1 MRDSMPAPKPDE
13 GVNAPGNK
21 AMTTGCKK
29 TGHAKTGQKKT
40 GVQTM
45 QNDKPGNIP
54 GRLGGAIRAC
64 LLCLVLAFAV
74 TAVDAAVDPVGA
86 EAAIKKSECSAE
98 GQPPCPIRYKGP
110 ICDAGLGKINGLC
123 RKCGREGQYACPRSV
138 KGKPCLGGRMKIDGR
153 CYKYCGGANQKAC
166 AKVKRGYPC
175 RGRYEPNSKGFC
187 KPCGGNG
194 QTQCR
199 ALKAGKQCNPGT
211 VKYRGKCKSCG
222 ARGQQACPKLASG
235 YPCKGKNEPNAR
247 GICAPCGGN
256 GQKACR
262 ALKAG
267 KQCDAGTRKLQGSCY
282 ACGANGQVPCPG
294 LAKGTRCNTGTK
306 LIGAKCTTCG
316 GPEQRAC
323 PKLATGFPCRGNYR
337 PDGNNVCKPCGG
349 VGEPSCRVMKA
360 GRQCAEWSTSRNGRC
375 TPCGG
380 RDQGACRVTD
390 KGKPCQPGLKRKSG
404 TCRLT
409 PAGMV
414 RLAALAQLSKDS
426 DSLMAML
433 QKGSD
438 MSQDEELKGGIR
450 AGAEEASGNE
460 SAASSSRS
468 TRSTRSNSAGGTDSV
483 RVIAPIDDRFSGG
496 GTPACPVGMRTW
508 SVGIGVEAGLI
519 VNVEGEAGMA
529 FNCSGNRAGQKDAKW
544 YFSKSV
550 NFRLGGGAS
559 GGFTLSFWTVD
570 VSQLR
575 GKSHGFV
582 IDAIEAAENLTGVSK
597 EVKAVL
603 SGDIKKIKKALGA
616 VAPELTLGMWF
627 ERRDEDGE
635 GLGWIKENDVGRF
648 LGYTVTVSKGAG
660 WDAGGAHILATTEQ
674 ICTVDMLCAEGT
686 WAGRFGGRNGTI
698 YVDRQTKEH
707 VYASINGGDSL
718 KLDRVTKAGRKYR
731 VGDSGHQIRY
741 RHNFT
746 ELQYRSGNS
755 GRWAKLTLAREPTL
769 AGVFSKTRGE
779 GNTASLVVD
788 NVRDKGFD
796 ARFNGGG
803 TVRFTRQR
811 GKPRTY
817 RGGGATIAF
826 NGSFRRVTYTPAS
839 GAAHDLTRGTAD
851 DIVNDSDTFLHTELR
866 GEWDMRVPGG
876 RVVVE
881 DIVESDTETIGVR
894 RAGTDLVRTYTLTGY
909 RADGT
914 YEYTSDAGG
923 RFRFV
928 SPTRGIWISGDN
940 KTVFQLKKK

>member
-1 MRDSMPAPKPDE
+1 MM
-13 GVNAPGNK
+13 N
-21 AMTTGCKK
+21 
-29 TGHAKTGQKKT
+29 T
-40 GVQTM
+40 GVETM
-45 QNDKPGNIP
+45 RNQGSQNILGK
-54 GRLGGAIRAC
+54 LGGAVRAF

-74 TAVDAAVDPVGA
+74 TAVDIAVDPAIA

-98 GQPPCPIRYKGP
+98 GQPPCPVRYKGP

-123 RKCGREGQYACPRSV
+123 RKCSGEGQYACPKSV
-138 KGKPCLGGRMKIDGR
+138 KGKPCAGGRMKIDGR
-153 CYKYCGGANQKAC
+153 CYASCGGPNQKAC
-166 AKVKRGYPC
+166 KKAKRGYPC

-211 VKYRGKCKSCG
+211 VKYRGKCKACG

-235 YPCKGKNEPNAR
+235 YPCRGKNEPNAR
-247 GICAPCGGN
+247 GICAPCGGD

-267 KQCDAGTRKLQGSCY
+267 KQCNTGTRKLQGSCY

-316 GPEQRAC
+316 GANQRAC

-337 PDGNNVCKPCGG
+337 PDSSNICKPCGG

-360 GRQCAEWSTSRNGRC
+360 GRQCAEWSTSRNGQC
-375 TPCGG
+375 VSCGR
-380 RDQGACRVTD
+380 RDQRACRVTD
-390 KGKPCQPGLKRKSG
+390 KGKPCQAGLKRKKG
-404 TCRLT
+404 ICRLT
-409 PAGMV
+409 PEGMV
-414 RLAALAQLSKDS
+414 RQAALARLSKDS
-426 DSLMAML
+426 DSLMSML
-433 QKGSD
+433 KKGSE
-438 MSQDEELKGGIR
+438 MSQDEELKSGIR
-450 AGAEEASGNE
+450 QGAEEASGDD
-460 SAASSSRS
+460 SG
-468 TRSTRSNSAGGTDSV
+468 TRSTRSNNAARSASGGSSV
-483 RVIAPIDDRFSGG
+483 RTVDPRDDRFAGDRAKPRCPA
-496 GTPACPVGMRTW
+496 GTRTW
-508 SVGIGVEAGLI
+508 SIGIGVEAGLI

-529 FNCSGNRAGQKDAKW
+529 FNCGGNRADTKDAKW

-575 GKSHGFV
+575 GKSHGYV
-582 IDAIEAAENLTGVSK
+582 IDVFEAVENMTGMSK
-597 EVKAVL
+597 EVKAL
-603 SGDIKKIKKALGA
+603 MTGDIKKIKKALGA
-616 VAPELTLGMWF
+616 AAPELTIGVWF
-627 ERRDEDGE
+627 ERRNEDGE

-648 LGYTVTVSKGAG
+648 LGYTITFSKGAG

-686 WAGRFGGRNGTI
+686 WSGRFGGRNGTI
-698 YVDRQTKEH
+698 YVDRQTKHH
-707 VYASINGGDSL
+707 VYASINGGESL

-731 VGDSGHQIRY
+731 VGSSGHQIRY

-755 GRWAKLTLAREPTL
+755 GRWAKLSLAKDPTL
-769 AGVFSKTRGE
+769 AGVYSVSRGE
-779 GNTASLVVD
+779 GNIASLVVD

-796 ARFNGGG
+796 ARFNGGD
-803 TVRFTRQR
+803 TKRFTRQR
-811 GKPRTY
+811 GKSRTY
-817 RGGGATIAF
+817 KNGGTTITFRDNFRKVTYKPSSGATH
-826 NGSFRRVTYTPAS
+826 VM
-839 GAAHDLTRGTAD
+839 TRGTAD
-851 DIVNDSDTFLHTELR
+851 DIVNDSDTFFHTELR
-866 GEWDMRVPGG
+866 GEWNMRVPGG
-876 RVVVE
+876 RTVVE
-881 DIVESDTETIGVR
+881 DIVESDTETISVKR
-894 RAGTDLVRTYTLTGY
+894 VGTEYVRTYRLTGY
-909 RADGT
+909 RQDGT

-928 SPTRGIWISGDN
+928 SPTRGLWISDDN
-940 KTVFQLKKK
+940 KTVFQMKKK